1 MATVDEEQRAVAA
14 GTTDWSFNGNGN
26 GPLVPSGNGSVSLP
40 PEPGG
45 DFEDRPM
52 TLTEHLKELRDRLIK
67 IVLGIVVG
75 MIGGF
80 FLASRVIDYFK
91 AVIVRGDPNAV
102 LAQRDPTE
110 YVVTYLKITFYIGI
124 GLAMPILVYQLI
136 RFLAPGL
143 SKSERRYVYLT
154 MPFVI
159 LCFAGG
165 VFFASAVAI
174 PNMFKFLLEVSAGKV
189 QNLLGI
195 EAVLSFFASLS
206 LWTGVFFEMPV
217 VIFVL
222 AALNIVTFETL
233 RRTRRYAAVGLMITA
248 AVITP
253 TPDALSMIIVWAPMY
268 ILYEVGLV
276 LAWIVSKRRRKD
288 IATTE
293 A

>member
-1 MATVDEEQRAVAA
+1 MATVNEEQRTVAT
-14 GTTDWSFNGNGN
+14 GTTDWSLNGGGN
-26 GPLVPSGNGSVSLP
+26 GPLVPSGNGSLIP
-40 PEPGG
+40 PSDADE

-52 TLTEHLKELRDRLIK
+52 TLTERLKELRDRLIK
-67 IVLGIVVG
+67 MVLGVVAG

-80 FLASRVIDYFK
+80 FLASHVIDYFK
-91 AVIVRGDPNAV
+91 SVIVRGDPNAV

-143 SKSERRYVYLT
+143 SKTERRYVYGTL
-154 MPFVI
+154 PFVI

-217 VIFVL
+217 VMFVL
-222 AALNIVTFETL
+222 ASLNIVGHQAL
-233 RRTRRYAAVGLMITA
+233 RRTRRYAIVGLMITA

-268 ILYEVGLV
+268 ILYEVGLI
-276 LAWIVSKRRRKD
+276 LAWIVSRRRKD
-288 IATTE
+288 TAITE

>member
-1 MATVDEEQRAVAA
+1 MAAVDEQRTVAA
-14 GTTDWSFNGNGN
+14 GTTDWSLNGGGN
-26 GPLVPSGNGSVSLP
+26 GPLVPSGNGSITP
-40 PEPGG
+40 PPDADE

-67 IVLGIVVG
+67 MVLGIVVG

-80 FLASRVIDYFK
+80 FLASYVIDYFK
-91 AVIVRGDPNAV
+91 DVIQRGDPTAV

-124 GLAMPILVYQLI
+124 ALAMPILVYQLI

-143 SKSERRYVYLT
+143 SKTERRYVYLT
-154 MPFVI
+154 MPAVI

-222 AALNIVTFETL
+222 AALNIVTYQTL
-233 RRTRRYAAVGLMITA
+233 RRTRRYAAVGLMIAA

-268 ILYEVGLV
+268 ILYEVGLI
-276 LAWIVSKRRRKD
+276 LAWIVSRRRPKEVV
-288 IATTE
+288 ATE
-293 A
+293 G

>member
-1 MATVDEEQRAVAA
+1 MAAVDEQQRTVVTGA
-14 GTTDWSFNGNGN
+14 TDWSLGGGGN
-26 GPLVPSGNGSVSLP
+26 GPLVPSG
-40 PEPGG
+40 PGG
-45 DFEDRPM
+45 ILPSPDANEDFEDRPM
-52 TLTEHLKELRDRLIK
+52 TLTEHLRELRNRLIK
-67 IVLGIVVG
+67 MVLGIVIG

-110 YVVTYLKITFYIGI
+110 YVVTYLKITVYIGI

-143 SKSERRYVYLT
+143 SKTERRYVYLT

-206 LWTGVFFEMPV
+206 LWTGIFFEMPV

-222 AALNIVTFETL
+222 AALNIVTFQTL

-248 AVITP
+248 AIITP
-253 TPDALSMIIVWAPMY
+253 TPDALSMLIVWAPMY

-276 LAWIVSKRRRKD
+276 LAWIVSKRRPKVVE
-288 IATTE
+288 TE
-293 A
+293 G